1 MKIDM
6 KKFKE
11 GCGEAVAEIL
21 LSLLL
26 FGIGVVVLS
35 LLGVDTDAE
44 WLDSDLMMLIGL
56 CAVIV
61 PVGIIFAVIHIMRK
75 RKKRNIKKIKTY
87 NKNELENTER
97 NGQDDV

>member
-44 WLDSDLMMLIGL
+44 WLDGDLMMLIGL

>member
-11 GCGEAVAEIL
+11 GCGEVIAEIL
-21 LSLLL
+21 LSLLF

-44 WLDSDLMMLIGL
+44 WLDGELVMLIGL
-56 CAVIV
+56 CAVII
-61 PVGIIFAVIHIMRK
+61 PVGIIFAALHILRK
-75 RKKRNIKKIKTY
+75 RKKRNIKKIKIY

-97 NGQDDV
+97 KDTDHV

>member
-11 GCGEAVAEIL
+11 GCGEAIAEIL

-44 WLDSDLMMLIGL
+44 WLDGDLMMLIGL

-61 PVGIIFAVIHIMRK
+61 PLGIIFAVIHIMRK

>member
-11 GCGEAVAEIL
+11 GCGEAIAEIL

>member
-11 GCGEAVAEIL
+11 GCGEAIAEIL

-26 FGIGVVVLS
+26 FGIGAVVLS
-35 LLGVDTDAE
+35 VFGTDMDAE
-44 WLDSDLMMLIGL
+44 WLDGDIMMLIGL

-61 PVGIIFAVIHIMRK
+61 PLGIIFAVIHIMRK

>member
-11 GCGEAVAEIL
+11 GCGEAIAEIL

-44 WLDSDLMMLIGL
+44 WLDGDLMMLIGL
-56 CAVIV
+56 GAVIV

>member
-11 GCGEAVAEIL
+11 GCGEAIAEIL
-21 LSLLL
+21 LSMLL

-44 WLDSDLMMLIGL
+44 WLDGDLMMLIGL

-61 PVGIIFAVIHIMRK
+61 PLGIIFAVIHIMRK

>member
-11 GCGEAVAEIL
+11 GCGEVIAEIL
-21 LSLLL
+21 LSLLF

-44 WLDSDLMMLIGL
+44 WLDGDLMMLIGL
-56 CAVIV
+56 CAVII
-61 PVGIIFAVIHIMRK
+61 PVGIIFAALHILRK
-75 RKKRNIKKIKTY
+75 RKKRNIKKIKIY
-87 NKNELENTER
+87 SKNELENTER

>member
-6 KKFKE
+6 KKIKE

-26 FGIGVVVLS
+26 FGIGAVVLS

-44 WLDSDLMMLIGL
+44 WLDGDLMMLIGFG
-56 CAVIV
+56 AVII

>member
-6 KKFKE
+6 KKIKE
-11 GCGEAVAEIL
+11 GCGEAIAEIL

-44 WLDSDLMMLIGL
+44 WLDGDLMMLIGL
-56 CAVIV
+56 GAVIV
-61 PVGIIFAVIHIMRK
+61 PVGIIFAVLHILRK

>member
-1 MKIDM
+1 M
-6 KKFKE
+6 KKLKE

-21 LSLLL
+21 ISLLL
-26 FGIGVVVLS
+26 FGIGAVVLFS
-35 LLGVDTDAE
+35 FGADMDAE
-44 WLDSDLMMLIGL
+44 WLDGDLMMLIGL
-56 CAVIV
+56 GAVIV
-61 PVGIIFAVIHIMRK
+61 PVGIIFAALHILRK